1 MTTKTKSK
9 ANIRPL
15 GDRVLV
21 QRVEAEEKTAGG
33 ILLPDTAKEKPK
45 EGKVVAIGTGK
56 TLDNG
61 QRSTFSVKVGDRVL
75 FASYA
80 GTEVKA
86 VGTEYLVMRED
97 DILGVI
103 ED

>member
-33 ILLPDTAKEKPK
+33 ILLPDSAKEKPK
-45 EGKVVAIGTGK
+45 EGKIVAIGTGK

-61 QRSTFSVKVGDRVL
+61 QKSTFSVKVGDRVL
-75 FASYA
+75 FTSYA
-80 GTEVKA
+80 GTEVKS

>member
-1 MTTKTKSK
+1 MLC
-9 ANIRPL
+9 NQRRRIRE
-15 GDRVLV
+15 DRRRHPAAR
-21 QRVEAEEKTAGG
+21 QREGEE
-33 ILLPDTAKEKPK
+33 PK

-75 FASYA
+75 FTSYA